1 MNYDTHTMT
10 LHQDD
15 FSFPND
21 EEFNW
26 TEEHIVY
33 LVNYAVSNSDIDL
46 NASMKFHNFGVVEIV
61 KGIGYS
67 KVAYIESDLGY
78 FIISEDMMLH
88 INVTY
93 SRWD

>member
-1 MNYDTHTMT
+1 MIYDTHTMT
-10 LHQDD
+10 LSQDD

-26 TEEHIVY
+26 TEDHVLF
-33 LVNYAVSNSDIDL
+33 LVNYAVTNSDMEL
-46 NASMKFHNFGVVEIV
+46 NPSMDFRNFGVTEIV
-61 KGIGYS
+61 KGIVYS

-88 INVTY
+88 INVTF